1 MIVRFDS
8 QYAAGVEAY
17 AAMLRAGCVCFAADA
32 CYDKRR
38 RALNR
43 MQIATPSGRQTL
55 TVPLARPHA
64 SQAVA
69 DVVIAEHA
77 NWRHN
82 HWGALYS
89 AYGRTPFFEYFAD
102 TLRDILFDES
112 ITRIFDL
119 NLAIHNAVVD
129 FLDLPISTVADTA
142 DAVPAAIEPL
152 SGTYYQIWQQRH
164 GFIPSLSIL
173 DLLFNVGREAIF
185 FLRNE

>member
-1 MIVRFDS
+1 MITRFDS
-8 QYAAGVEAY
+8 EYAAGVEAY

-32 CYDKRR
+32 RYDKRR

-64 SQAVA
+64 SQLIA
-69 DVVIAEHA
+69 DVAIAEHA

-102 TLRDILFDES
+102 DLRNIIFDES
-112 ITRIFDL
+112 KTRIFDL
-119 NLAIHNAVVD
+119 NMAIHNAVVD
-129 FLDLPISTVADTA
+129 FLDLPITAVADTA
-142 DAVPAAIEPL
+142 DAVSADIVPL
-152 SGTYYQIWQQRH
+152 PGKYYQIWQARH
-164 GFIPSLSIL
+164 GFISSLSIL
-173 DLLFNVGREAIF
+173 DLLFNVGREAVL
-185 FLRNE
+185 FLLNK